1 MTDLTTALQEQVSA
15 LGPFFTF
22 ETHTAGSEL
31 GAPWRKLSE
40 VARVESGVLEE
51 RVASVRAT
59 LAAGG
64 GRPAEAVELR
74 VAASVAHLGLVARVV
89 SPLLGLAAL
98 RRLPLRPPTLD
109 DLRWHSGL
117 GGAFALSLPRETVAA
132 VATEGAVATDDAI
145 VTDDAVAARDP
156 GSVAGAGTGTGTGTG
171 AGAGAA
177 GALLEGPV
185 RDLVDAVAAF
195 SVSRRILW
203 GNAASAVNGA
213 TAGIVSAAPALA
225 RPARTAA
232 LLMLRHPRLRDAHTL
247 DPRNGRFR
255 RRSCCLIYRAAPDAA
270 GAVCGDCVLVR
281 R

>member
-1 MTDLTTALQEQVSA
+1 MTEPTTELQEQVSA

-22 ETHTAGSEL
+22 ETHATGSEL
-31 GAPWRKLSE
+31 IAPWRKLSE
-40 VARVESGVLEE
+40 VARAESGVLEE
-51 RVASVRAT
+51 RVASVRAA

-74 VAASVAHLGLVARVV
+74 VAASVAHLGLMARVV

-98 RRLPLRPPTLD
+98 HRLPSRPPMLD

-132 VATEGAVATDDAI
+132 VATGDA
-145 VTDDAVAARDP
+145 
-156 GSVAGAGTGTGTGTG
+156 GSV

-185 RDLVDAVAAF
+185 RDLVDAGAAF

-203 GNAASAVNGA
+203 GNVASAVNGA
-213 TAGIVSAAPALA
+213 AAGIVSAAPALA

-232 LLMLRHPRLRDAHTL
+232 LLMLRQPQLRDAHAL

>member
-1 MTDLTTALQEQVSA
+1 MTEPTTALQEQVSA

-22 ETHTAGSEL
+22 ETHAAGSEIV
-31 GAPWRKLSE
+31 APWRKLSE
-40 VARVESGVLEE
+40 VARVESEVLEE
-51 RVASVRAT
+51 RVASVRAA
-59 LAAGG
+59 LAGGG

-98 RRLPLRPPTLD
+98 RRLPSRPPTLD

-132 VATEGAVATDDAI
+132 VATDDAVATDEP
-145 VTDDAVAARDP
+145 VAAGDA
-156 GSVAGAGTGTGTGTG
+156 GSVV
-171 AGAGAA
+171 GAGAA

-203 GNAASAVNGA
+203 GNVASAVNGA
-213 TAGIVSAAPALA
+213 TAGIVSAAPSLA
-225 RPARTAA
+225 RPARTAS

>member
-1 MTDLTTALQEQVSA
+1 MTDPTTALQEQVSA

-22 ETHTAGSEL
+22 ETHAAGAEL
-31 GAPWRKLSE
+31 VAPWRKLSE

-51 RVASVRAT
+51 RVASVRAA
-59 LAAGG
+59 LAGG
-64 GRPAEAVELR
+64 GDRPAEAVELR

-98 RRLPLRPPTLD
+98 RRLPSPPPTLD

-132 VATEGAVATDDAI
+132 VAANDAVATDDA
-145 VTDDAVAARDP
+145 
-156 GSVAGAGTGTGTGTG
+156 GSV

-185 RDLVDAVAAF
+185 RDLVDAVAAY

-203 GNAASAVNGA
+203 GNVASAVNGA

-255 RRSCCLIYRAAPDAA
+255 RRSCCLIYRTAPDAA

>member
-1 MTDLTTALQEQVSA
+1 MTEPTTALQEQVSA

-22 ETHTAGSEL
+22 ETHAAGSEPI
-31 GAPWRKLSE
+31 APWRKLSE
-40 VARVESGVLEE
+40 VARVESGVLAE
-51 RVASVRAT
+51 RVASVRAA
-59 LAAGG
+59 LAGGG
-64 GRPAEAVELR
+64 GRPAEEVELR

-98 RRLPLRPPTLD
+98 HRLPSRPPTLD

-132 VATEGAVATDDAI
+132 VATDDA
-145 VTDDAVAARDP
+145 
-156 GSVAGAGTGTGTGTG
+156 GSVTG
-171 AGAGAA
+171 ADAA

-185 RDLVDAVAAF
+185 RDLADAVAAF

-203 GNAASAVNGA
+203 GNVASAVNGA
-213 TAGIVSAAPALA
+213 AAGIVSAAPALA

-232 LLMLRHPRLRDAHTL
+232 LLMLRHPQLRDAHTL

>member
-1 MTDLTTALQEQVSA
+1 VMTDLTTALQEQVSA

-40 VARVESGVLEE
+40 VAWVESGVLEE

-98 RRLPLRPPTLD
+98 RRLPSRPPTLD
-109 DLRWHSGL
+109 DVRWHSGL

-132 VATEGAVATDDAI
+132 VVTEGAVATDDA
-145 VTDDAVAARDP
+145 
-156 GSVAGAGTGTGTGTG
+156 GSVAG

-203 GNAASAVNGA
+203 GNVASAVNGA

-232 LLMLRHPRLRDAHTL
+232 LLMLRHPRLSDAHTL

-255 RRSCCLIYRAAPDAA
+255 RRSCCLIYRAAPNAA